1 LTISASIFVGNKDR
15 LNAFLGNLPAVNE
28 YDEMNRKIKVT
39 DPDGNTTRIFYD
51 NTGNI
56 VKYVEPGNY
65 NPEKD
70 DGVGTTYLYDS
81 MNRLIQ
87 IVNAAGIVVEKI
99 YTILREK

>member
-1 LTISASIFVGNKDR
+1 
-15 LNAFLGNLPAVNE
+15 LPNGGVIINE

-70 DGVGTTYLYDS
+70 DGVVLHIFMT
-81 MNRLIQ
+81 Q
-87 IVNAAGIVVEKI
+87 
-99 YTILREK
+99 

>member
-1 LTISASIFVGNKDR
+1 
-15 LNAFLGNLPAVNE
+15 LPNGGVIINE
-28 YDEMNRKIKVT
+28 YDEMNRKIKLLILT
-39 DPDGNTTRIFYD
+39 ENTTRIFYD

-87 IVNAAGIVVEKI
+87 IVNAAGIVVEKNI
-99 YTILREK
+99 YNTAGEIIKKLTQ